1 MADVSLHQ
9 LFAKV
14 REVDDFA
21 AVLRTVMEDVASKVD
36 FSHVKSC
43 VAMGAHH
50 GEREIDF
57 ARRLL
62 PNLRSFV
69 AVERDPE
76 AVEVLRANLQK
87 GVLPGVETSAVEAS
101 VQSWSG
107 PDEPVDAVLML
118 NLMNSITA
126 ADRKALF
133 QKLMT
138 QYVSDGGMVVIAN
151 SVNSVPSGYV
161 LLSERLGNLLADYD
175 ELEQEM
181 AAVGFRVLYRQD
193 YELHRDVSN
202 PSSDIVTY
210 IRGFTGHSESEARAA
225 IDDIGLLSQPNMNI
239 FANRLGIFT
248 K

>member
-1 MADVSLHQ
+1 M
-9 LFAKV
+9 
-14 REVDDFA
+14 R
-21 AVLRTVMEDVASKVD
+21 R
-36 FSHVKSC
+36 HV
-43 VAMGAHH
+43 AHH

-62 PNLRSFV
+62 PNLRSLV

-87 GVLPGVETSAVEAS
+87 AVLPGVETSAVETS
-101 VQSWSG
+101 VQSWCG

-118 NLMNSITA
+118 NLMNSKNITT

-138 QYVSDGGMVVIAN
+138 QYVNDGGVVVIAN

-161 LLSERLGNLLADYD
+161 LLSERFGKPLVDYD

-181 AAVGFRVLYRQD
+181 VAAGFRVVYRQD
-193 YELHRDVSN
+193 YKLSRDVSN
-202 PSSDIVTY
+202 PSSDIVKFL
-210 IRGFTGHSESEARAA
+210 RVVTGHSESEARAA
-225 IDDIGLLSQPNMNI
+225 TDDIQPNMNI
-239 FANRLGIFT
+239 LANRLGIFT